1 MELSGT
7 ELAAVKREIQLI
19 RQEIVDSIQMI
30 DDTCVKLEA
39 EKNWNHSTELAKA
52 KQKLLDLIS

>member
-1 MELSGT
+1 
-7 ELAAVKREIQLI
+7 
-19 RQEIVDSIQMI
+19 MI